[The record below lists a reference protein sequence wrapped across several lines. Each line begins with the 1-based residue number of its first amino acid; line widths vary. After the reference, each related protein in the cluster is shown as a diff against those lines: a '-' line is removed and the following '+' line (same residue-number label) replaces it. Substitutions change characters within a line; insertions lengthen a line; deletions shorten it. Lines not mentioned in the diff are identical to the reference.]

1 MYDHAC
7 LSTKCTLI
15 KTGFKN
21 LRSGTEAKFRPF
33 VDALVPTKE
42 SYTILLLYHSD
53 HHLTSE
59 TLRCDY
65 YWPTM
70 RAKVTDF
77 IRACH
82 PWQQSKTVQTGV
94 GKYPA
99 IDDHPS
105 GCCGP
110 SAGILEE
117 CLTLQNCLHH
127 LGYNNTQGSNRKI
140 IISIP
145 FFWFGSQP
153 RLINYVYNDQPLGK
167 TVRGI

>member
-1 MYDHAC
+1 MVALEEVALHTVNPSTLALAQNGCPVVSAHRRGNHSKNVEVQDVKCQEPVYCVKCRSLRILILQSQLGPKKYQKIARMYDHAC

-42 SYTILLLYHSD
+42 SNTILLLYHSD

-82 PWQQSKTVQTGV
+82 P
-94 GKYPA
+94 
-99 IDDHPS
+99 
-105 GCCGP
+105 
-110 SAGILEE
+110 
-117 CLTLQNCLHH
+117 
-127 LGYNNTQGSNRKI
+127 
-140 IISIP
+140 
-145 FFWFGSQP
+145 
-153 RLINYVYNDQPLGK
+153 
-167 TVRGI
+167 